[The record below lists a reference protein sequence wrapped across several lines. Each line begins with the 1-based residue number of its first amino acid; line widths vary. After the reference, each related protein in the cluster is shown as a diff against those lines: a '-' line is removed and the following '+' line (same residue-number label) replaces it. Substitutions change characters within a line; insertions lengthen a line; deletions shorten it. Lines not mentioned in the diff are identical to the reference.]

1 MVSMEQLAARALAAA
16 VKASGAP
23 GAVACLGHR
32 DAITFLDAYGA
43 RCRVPANEP
52 ALPETLYDLAS
63 LTKVVATTTAILALM
78 EQQQLDIDQPVNE
91 LVPLSN
97 LRGVRV
103 RHLLTHTSGLPAHK
117 DFYREV
123 SSADAMLQRIATL
136 QLDWSPGTRRRYS
149 DFGFMLLARIVSLVA
164 RDTFD
169 AFCARTLFAPLGMAD
184 TMFNPSPPLRARAA
198 ATEQCAW
205 RGRMLQ
211 GEVHDENAAAMGGV
225 SGHAGL
231 FSTAPDLAKFCR
243 ALLEGKLLKDSTLDL
258 MLRRGQVP
266 GYAWQGLGWKLDGW
280 MSGNEGYLPSRWS
293 FGHTG
298 WTGTSL
304 WLDRDTGR
312 YAILLSNTCHPVRT
326 NRDNV
331 SLRQVFHI
339 PVSRAWYPR
348 RTNVQTGLDQ
358 LAVDDY
364 DALRGKQVG
373 LLTNVAAVNAT
384 GLQAQHILRDAP
396 GVQLRHLFGPE
407 HGLRTQAEAG
417 ASVASEAGEIPIT
430 SLYGDR
436 TTPSPEELA
445 KLDLLV
451 VDLPDVGARYYTY
464 AATLLDCM
472 KACAAA
478 NKPVIVLD
486 RPNPLG
492 GEILEGPVAQVYG
505 RNVCVAP
512 IPVRHGMTLG
522 ELAQFMHR
530 DLAVPGPAPRVIPAD
545 NWPRELMWYES
556 GLPWRP
562 PSPNLPDADTT
573 LLYIGNALFE
583 GVNISEGR
591 GTGQPFQLIGAPWID
606 PARVLEHFE
615 AAYATGIEIT
625 PATFTPRPIT
635 GKSSSPRFNGEICQG
650 FHFALY
656 DRDAAR
662 PFMMTVAL
670 LRAIAR
676 THGQQLEFLPFFD
689 TLAGGPWLRE
699 QILAETSLEGVAREC
714 ARQCAEFEPR
724 RVKLYATSQEL
735 ISRHLG
741 T

>member
-1 MVSMEQLAARALAAA
+1 MRKLEAVAARALAKA
-16 VKASGAP
+16 VRDAGAP
-23 GAVACLGHR
+23 GAVAWLGHR
-32 DAITFLDAYGA
+32 DSVAYSGA
-43 RCRVPANEP
+43 AGNRSTHPTAQAA
-52 ALPETLYDLAS
+52 ALNTPYDLAS
-63 LTKVVATTTAILALM
+63 LTKVVATTTAAMQLVERGALDLAM
-78 EQQQLDIDQPVNE
+78 PVFE
-91 LVPLSN
+91 LVPLPN
-97 LRGVRV
+97 LRGVTV

-117 DFYREV
+117 DLYREV
-123 SSADAMLQRIATL
+123 NTADAMLARIGE
-136 QLDWSPGTRRRYS
+136 LDLSWAPGTRRRYS
-149 DFGFMLLARIVSLVA
+149 DFGFMLLARIVSLTA
-164 RDTFD
+164 KDSFD
-169 AFCARTLFAPLGMAD
+169 AYCAREIFVPLGMTD
-184 TMFNPSPPLRARAA
+184 TAFNPPPPLAAHAA

-205 RGRMLQ
+205 RGRLLQ

-231 FSTAPDLAKFCR
+231 FSTAPDLAKFCE
-243 ALLEGKLLKDSTLDL
+243 ALLSGGLLRSEALDQ
-258 MLRRGQVP
+258 MLRPAQVP

-312 YAILLSNTCHPVRT
+312 YAILLSNTCHPTRA

-348 RTNVQTGLDQ
+348 RTNAQTGLDQ
-358 LAVDDY
+358 LAVDEF
-364 DALRGKQVG
+364 DALRGKRVG
-373 LLTNVAAVNAT
+373 LLTNVAAVNAH
-384 GLQAQHILRDAP
+384 GVQAQHLLRDAP

-417 ASVASEAGEIPIT
+417 ASVASETGSVPVT

-436 TTPSPEELA
+436 TAPTPEELA
-445 KLDLLV
+445 RLDMLV

-472 KACAAA
+472 RACAAA
-478 NKPVIVLD
+478 NKPVLVLD

-492 GEILEGPVAQVYG
+492 GEIVEGPVAQVFG

-512 IPVRHGMTLG
+512 MPVRHGMTLG
-522 ELAQFMHR
+522 ELALFMHR
-530 DLAVPGPAPRVIPAD
+530 ALAVPGDAPRVIPAD
-545 NWPRELMWYES
+545 NWPRELMWYDS

-562 PSPNLPDADTT
+562 PSPNLPDADTA

-591 GTGQPFQLIGAPWID
+591 GTGQPFQLIGAPWLD
-606 PARVLEHFE
+606 PARVLENFD
-615 AAYATGIEIT
+615 AAFATGVEIT
-625 PATFTPRPIT
+625 PATFTPRPIA
-635 GKSSSPRFNGEICQG
+635 GKSSSPRFNGETCKG
-650 FHFALY
+650 FRFALY

-662 PFMMTVAL
+662 PFMMIVAL

-676 THGQQLEFLPFFD
+676 THGPQLEFLPFFD

-699 QILAETSLEGVAREC
+699 QILADAPLDGIASEC
-714 ARQCAEFEPR
+714 ARQCAEFQSR
-724 RVKLYATSQEL
+724 RIKLYASSQEL
-735 ISRHLG
+735 ITRHLG

>member
-1 MVSMEQLAARALAAA
+1 MEQLAARALAAA

-32 DAITFLDAYGA
+32 DTITFLGAQGA
-43 RCRVPANEP
+43 RTRVPSLEPTAND
-52 ALPETLYDLAS
+52 TVYDLAS
-63 LTKVVATTTAILALM
+63 LTKVVATTTAVMALM
-78 EQQQLDIDQPVNE
+78 EQQLLDLEQPVVE
-91 LVPLSN
+91 FVPLSN
-97 LRGVRV
+97 LRGVSV

-117 DFYREV
+117 DLYREV
-123 SSADAMLQRIATL
+123 NTADAMLARIGGL
-136 QLDWSPGTRRRYS
+136 ELSWPPGTRRRYS
-149 DFGFMLLARIVSLVA
+149 DFGFMLLARIVSLTVK
-164 RDTFD
+164 DTFD
-169 AFCARTLFAPLGMAD
+169 AYCAREIFTPLGMAD
-184 TMFNPSPPLRARAA
+184 TTFNPAPALAARAA

-205 RGRMLQ
+205 RGRLLQ

-243 ALLEGKLLKDSTLDL
+243 ALLEGTLLKDATLDL
-258 MLRRGQVP
+258 MLRPGQVP

-312 YAILLSNTCHPVRT
+312 YAILLSNTCHPTRA

-339 PVSRAWYPR
+339 PVARAWYPR
-348 RTNVQTGLDQ
+348 RTNAQTGLDQ
-358 LAVDDY
+358 LAVDEY
-364 DALRGKQVG
+364 DTLRGKRVG
-373 LLTNVAAVNAT
+373 LLTNVAAVNAQGMQT
-384 GLQAQHILRDAP
+384 QHLLRDAP

-407 HGLRTQAEAG
+407 HGLRAQAEAG
-417 ASVASEAGEIPIT
+417 ASVASESGSIPIT

-436 TTPSPEELA
+436 TSPTPEELA
-445 KLDLLV
+445 QLDMLV

-478 NKPVIVLD
+478 NKAVLVLD

-492 GEILEGPVAQVYG
+492 GEIIEGAVAQVYG

-512 IPVRHGMTLG
+512 MPVRHGMTLG

-530 DLAVPGPAPRVIPAD
+530 SLAVPGPAPRVIPAD

-562 PSPNLPDADTT
+562 PSPNLPDADTA

-583 GVNISEGR
+583 GVNINEGR
-591 GTGQPFQLIGAPWID
+591 GTELPFQIIGAPWLD
-606 PARVLEHFE
+606 PAQVLKNVDS
-615 AAYATGIEIT
+615 AYAAGVDIAT
-625 PATFTPRPIT
+625 ATFTPRPIA
-635 GKSSSPRFNGEICQG
+635 GKSSSPRFNGEACKG
-650 FHFALY
+650 FRFTLY
-656 DRDAAR
+656 DRDAVR
-662 PFMMTVAL
+662 PFMMSVAL

-676 THGQQLEFLPFFD
+676 AHGPQLEFLPFFD

-699 QILAETSLEGVAREC
+699 QIVADTPLDAIAREC
-714 ARQCAEFEPR
+714 TRQCAEFQSR
-724 RVKLYATSQEL
+724 RVKLYPTSQEL
-735 ISRHLG
+735 ITRHLG